1 MQISLKLTTLIQGRS
16 GGKHK
21 LARYSVCSK
30 QPQYLTKSIS
40 FKSMRLFK
48 CCSYAKCFPL
58 SQFTCCRHQLLQ
70 KHLGTWKRA
79 LLHIC
84 AHHRGPVDSPSFP
97 GLDTHSEYP
106 WVHVAATLGLP
117 SNQVIGRQPPIEITL
132 VNQITHNNQLVL
144 IYQLFQTSSKTLEQ
158 WLSSL
163 NTTEPPREIHKLLT
177 PEPHPRISDLVAL
190 GKAWTPEVLTAP
202 QVILGIP
209 RQLSSQEPAY

>member
-1 MQISLKLTTLIQGRS
+1 MFSSFLVHLLQTSTAAETFGNLEESPTTHMCPSQRSSRQPFLPRAGHSLRISLG
-16 GGKHK
+16 
-21 LARYSVCSK
+21 ARGSH
-30 QPQYLTKSIS
+30 
-40 FKSMRLFK
+40 
-48 CCSYAKCFPL
+48 
-58 SQFTCCRHQLLQ
+58 TC
-70 KHLGTWKRA
+70 
-79 LLHIC
+79 
-84 AHHRGPVDSPSFP
+84 
-97 GLDTHSEYP
+97 
-106 WVHVAATLGLP
+106 LP

-163 NTTEPPREIHKLLT
+163 DTTEPPREIHKLLT

-209 RQLSSQEPAY
+209 R

>member
-1 MQISLKLTTLIQGRS
+1 M
-16 GGKHK
+16 
-21 LARYSVCSK
+21 
-30 QPQYLTKSIS
+30 
-40 FKSMRLFK
+40 
-48 CCSYAKCFPL
+48 
-58 SQFTCCRHQLLQ
+58 
-70 KHLGTWKRA
+70 
-79 LLHIC
+79 C

-106 WVHVAATLGLP
+106 WVPVAATLGLP

-163 NTTEPPREIHKLLT
+163 DTRESPREIHKLLM

-190 GKAWTPEVLTAP
+190 GEAWTPEVLTAP

-209 RQLSSQEPAY
+209 R